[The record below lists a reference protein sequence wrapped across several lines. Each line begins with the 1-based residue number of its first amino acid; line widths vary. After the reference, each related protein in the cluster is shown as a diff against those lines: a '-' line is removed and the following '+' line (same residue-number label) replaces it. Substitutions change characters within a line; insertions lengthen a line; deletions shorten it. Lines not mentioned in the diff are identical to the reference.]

1 VPSLRLG
8 EIVRLLDRRFPPGN
22 AEPWDA
28 VGLVVGD
35 PAAEVDRA
43 LFAVDPVAATVREAL
58 DWGADLLVCHHPL
71 FLKGV
76 HGVAATSAKGRVAHD
91 LVRGGCALYVAHT
104 NADAAPGGVADS
116 LAAAVGLRDTRPVVP
131 VEADL
136 LDTLVTYVPVDD
148 APALVAALS
157 GAGAGAIGDYEQCA
171 WTVEGQGQFL
181 PRPGADPT
189 IGAVGR
195 LTVVRETRIEMVLPR
210 RLRASVVRALRAAHP
225 YEEPA
230 FTVVEAAPVA
240 GRAGH
245 GRIGELPEELLLR
258 AFAGHVA
265 RVLPA
270 TAHGVRV
277 SGDLDAPVRRVAVS
291 GGSGDAFLAD
301 VRAAGADVYV
311 CADLRHH
318 PVSELR
324 EETGGGRPY
333 LVDVAHFASEW
344 PWLPR
349 AAATLEA
356 DVAAAGA
363 VLATRVSTVVTDPW
377 TARLDAAGHPAAAP
391 PSPGGNP

>member
-1 VPSLRLG
+1 
-8 EIVRLLDRRFPPGN
+8 
-22 AEPWDA
+22 
-28 VGLVVGD
+28 
-35 PAAEVDRA
+35 
-43 LFAVDPVAATVREAL
+43 
-58 DWGADLLVCHHPL
+58 
-71 FLKGV
+71 
-76 HGVAATSAKGRVAHD
+76 
-91 LVRGGCALYVAHT
+91 
-104 NADAAPGGVADS
+104 
-116 LAAAVGLRDTRPVVP
+116 
-131 VEADL
+131 
-136 LDTLVTYVPVDD
+136 
-148 APALVAALS
+148 
-157 GAGAGAIGDYEQCA
+157 
-171 WTVEGQGQFL
+171 
-181 PRPGADPT
+181 
-189 IGAVGR
+189 
-195 LTVVRETRIEMVLPR
+195 
-210 RLRASVVRALRAAHP
+210 
-225 YEEPA
+225 
-230 FTVVEAAPVA
+230 
-240 GRAGH
+240 
-245 GRIGELPEELLLR
+245 
-258 AFAGHVA
+258 
-265 RVLPA
+265 
-270 TAHGVRV
+270 VRV